1 MPTMSITYIYR
12 TPRYLLRKLTEA
24 YRSVLWKYELTR
36 QIRANKDALRAL
48 ANKHKNQPCVIIG
61 GGPSINKMDLAALKS
76 FVTIGCNAFYL
87 KHDEIGFVPTYYTVE
102 DPLPAED
109 NKKEI
114 EDIQGT
120 VRIIPWDLKDTIS
133 SSINTIYVNFRRSRV
148 YHGSKRFPFYSHDF
162 LEESYWGGT
171 VMYFNIQLAE
181 YLGCNPI
188 YLIGVDLSYNVP
200 DSVIQ
205 QGAVL
210 MSTEDDV
217 NHFDPKYFGDGKR
230 WHLPETE
237 RMQTAF
243 EKAYDEL
250 KSQKIML
257 INGGVDSLLKNI
269 PKGKVKGL
277 DNL

>member
-12 TPRYLLRKLTEA
+12 RPMYLIRKLTED

-114 EDIQGT
+114 SEIKNT
-120 VRIIPWDLKDTIS
+120 VRIIPWDLKGIIKSDS
-133 SSINTIYVNFRRSRV
+133 GTIYSNFRRSKVSYR
-148 YHGSKRFPFYSHDF
+148 SKHFPLYSHDF
-162 LEESYWGGT
+162 LEESFWGGQFFIII
-171 VMYFNIQLAE
+171 FN
-181 YLGCNPI
+181 
-188 YLIGVDLSYNVP
+188 
-200 DSVIQ
+200 
-205 QGAVL
+205 
-210 MSTEDDV
+210 
-217 NHFDPKYFGDGKR
+217 
-230 WHLPETE
+230 
-237 RMQTAF
+237 
-243 EKAYDEL
+243 
-250 KSQKIML
+250 
-257 INGGVDSLLKNI
+257 SLNI
-269 PKGKVKGL
+269 
-277 DNL
+277 

>member
-12 TPRYLLRKLTEA
+12 IPRYLLRKLTEA

-114 EDIQGT
+114 SEIKNT
-120 VRIIPWDLKDTIS
+120 VRIIPWDLKGIIKSDS
-133 SSINTIYVNFRRSRV
+133 GTIYSNFRRSKVSYR
-148 YHGSKRFPFYSHDF
+148 SKHFPLYSHDF
-162 LEESYWGGT
+162 LEESFWGGT
-171 VMYFNIQLAE
+171 VLYYNIQLAE

-188 YLIGVDLSYNVP
+188 YLIGVDLSYKVP

-205 QGAVL
+205 KGAVL
-210 MSTEDDV
+210 MSTEDDA
-217 NHFDPKYFGDGKR
+217 NHFDPKYFGAGKR

-237 RMQTAF
+237 RMQLAF
-243 EKAYDEL
+243 DAALAEL
-250 KSQKIML
+250 KNVDIELFNSTV
-257 INGGVDSLLKNI
+257 GG
-269 PKGKVKGL
+269 
-277 DNL
+277 NLQNVPRKEL

>member
-12 TPRYLLRKLTEA
+12 IPRYLLRKLTEA
-24 YRSVLWKYELTR
+24 YRSFLWKYELTR
-36 QIRANKDALRAL
+36 QIRANKDSLRAL

-76 FVTIGCNAFYL
+76 FVTIGCNGFYL
-87 KHDEIGFVPTYYTVE
+87 KHDEIGYVPTYYTVE

-120 VRIIPWDLKDTIS
+120 VRIIPWDLKDTIC

-148 YHGSKRFPFYSHDF
+148 YHGSRRFPCYSHDF

-200 DSVIQ
+200 DTVKQ
-205 QGAVL
+205 KGAVL
-210 MSTEDDV
+210 TSSEDDE
-217 NHFDPKYFGDGKR
+217 NHFDPRYFGPGKR

-237 RMQTAF
+237 RMQLAFDTAL
-243 EKAYDEL
+243 AEL
-250 KSQKIML
+250 KKVEIELFNSTV
-257 INGGVDSLLKNI
+257 GG
-269 PKGKVKGL
+269 
-277 DNL
+277 NLQNVPRKEI